1 MIDYRVRGVT
11 VLHSI
16 ATAAAAFVVFW
27 LWVPLFFGV
36 LRSQSPASYLRYLEY
51 STVLVFG
58 VCVNYVVAKWN
69 RLDLLQL
76 DFLGALR
83 LSIRQT
89 ITLFAVVAIYLFSR
103 RDGTMSR
110 LFFFSAIPLLCAV
123 FVILNAKLPRFLA
136 SRMFHVRRRQRTIL
150 VGSPTQAARI
160 ATWLRNKARY
170 GLDVVGIITDDTDRT
185 KILDWPNLGG
195 LDDLETILA
204 ATGATQIIS
213 LYLPNSLPRAAR
225 FGKECEK
232 LGVRLMFVNDIE
244 HRFSHCVHF
253 FEDSGVRLV
262 SLREEPLE
270 CPFNRI
276 LKRVLDIA
284 VALPVVIFLLPPV
297 SLFVMLVHR
306 WQSPGPLFFRQRR
319 SGFQNAPFEIIKFRT
334 MDVANPDEAAQAT
347 KDDPRIFPL
356 GRWLRR
362 LSLDELPQFINVLR
376 ADMSVVGPRPHM
388 IEHDGEFAKS
398 AQAYRIRA
406 FVRPGIT
413 GLAQVSGFRGEA
425 RHVKDVIDRVR
436 SDVYYLEHW
445 SFGLDWMI
453 ILRTGWQFLRPSRNA
468 Y

>member
-1 MIDYRVRGVT
+1 MT
-11 VLHSI
+11 VLHTI
-16 ATAAAAFVVFW
+16 ATAAVAFVIFW
-27 LWVPLFFGV
+27 LWVALFFVG
-36 LRSQSPASYLRYLEY
+36 LRSQGPASYVRYFEY

-58 VCVNYVVAKWN
+58 VCVNHVVAKLN

-83 LSIRQT
+83 LSMRQT
-89 ITLFAVVAIYLFSR
+89 VTLFAVIAIYLFAR
-103 RDGTMSR
+103 RDSSMSR
-110 LFFFSAIPLLCAV
+110 LFLFSFIPLFCAA

-136 SRMFHVRRRQRTIL
+136 SRMFHLRRRQRTIL
-150 VGSPTQAARI
+150 VGSPAQAGRI
-160 ATWLRNKARY
+160 ATWLRHKSRY
-170 GLDVVGIITDDTDRT
+170 GLDVVGIITDDADRT
-185 KILDWPNLGG
+185 DVLDWPNLGRI
-195 LDDLETILA
+195 DDLETILA

-213 LYLPNSLPRAAR
+213 LYLPNSLPKAAR
-225 FGKECEK
+225 FGKLCEK
-232 LGVRLMFVNDIE
+232 LGIRLMFVNDIE

-262 SLREEPLE
+262 SMREEPLE

-284 VALPVVIFLLPPV
+284 VALPVVIFILPPV
-297 SLFVMLVHR
+297 SLFVLLAHR

-319 SGFQNAPFEIIKFRT
+319 SGFQNNPFEIIKFRT
-334 MDVANPDEAAQAT
+334 MHVANPDESLQAT
-347 KDDPRIFPL
+347 KGDPRVFSV

-362 LSLDELPQFINVLR
+362 LSIDELPQFVNVLR
-376 ADMSVVGPRPHM
+376 SEMSVVGPRPHM

-425 RHVKDVIDRVR
+425 RHVKDVIDRVQ

-445 SFGLDWMI
+445 SFGLDWLI
-453 ILRTGWQFLRPSRNA
+453 ILRTGWQFLRPSTNA